1 MNVLNKSSKIA
12 INSKINQE
20 FESFK
25 QELLP
30 RLSSIELKIKE
41 LEGEIHEQKK
51 QKCDLEN
58 KFSDID
64 PVLRETI
71 SLIDQIE
78 ELRINVEVLN
88 QEVMRL
94 KGNISTNKR
103 LDIERIVKEVTGDGI

>member
-1 MNVLNKSSKIA
+1 MNVLNKSSKMA
-12 INSKINQE
+12 IGSKINQE

-30 RLSSIELKIKE
+30 RLSSIEQKIKE
-41 LEGEIHEQKK
+41 LEGEIQEQKK
-51 QKCDLEN
+51 HKHDLEN
-58 KFSDID
+58 KISEID

-71 SLIDQIE
+71 SIIDQIE

-94 KGNISTNKR
+94 KGNMNTNKR
-103 LDIERIVKEVTGDGI
+103 LDIESIVREVTGDGI